1 MQDELQKLA
10 EELNIEYVTLIQDD
24 WLDTSLIS
32 KIPFDWAK
40 KNSVLPIKRDGK
52 YYILTSSPEETQLL
66 DHISMI
72 INHSFDPIATDEA
85 IISIALEK
93 VYFDKD
99 DTAEDF
105 LDDMENIDVEYKSS
119 NKITTDLLTAT
130 TGAPVSQLV
139 NLILL
144 GAVKQKASD
153 IHFEPFENRTRIR
166 YRVDGI
172 MYEQTSPPKSMESSL
187 ISRLKV
193 MAHLDIAEKRQPQD
207 GMAKIRVG
215 KREID
220 MRVSTVPVAEGE
232 RIVLRLLDKSTAMTS
247 LETLGMN
254 KHVKKDFD
262 KLLKQTNGIIIVS
275 GPTGSGKTTSLYAA
289 LNQLDST
296 KKNIMTIEDPIEYQL
311 ENIGQIQVNTKIGLL
326 FSKGLRHILRQDP
339 DIVLVG
345 ETRDLETAEISI
357 RASLTGHLVLTTLHT
372 NDAPGSIIR
381 MIDMGIEPYLLSSC
395 LRGAMGQRLV
405 RCLCE
410 NCKEETKVEPHEIEL
425 LGKAGEKL
433 IGKTVWKASEKGCK
447 QCLEGYS
454 GRMGIYELLTFS
466 NDMKNALRQRNINSD
481 ELTKMARENGMISM
495 IEDGIDKILDGK
507 TTIEEVTNA
516 AASII

>member
-1 MQDELQKLA
+1 MTNELQKLA
-10 EELNIEYVTLIQDD
+10 EELDIEYVTTIQDS
-24 WLDTSLIS
+24 WFDTSLID

-40 KNSVLPIKRDGK
+40 KNSVLPIKKDGN

-72 INHSFDPIATDEA
+72 INHSFEPIATEAA
-85 IISIALEK
+85 IINIALEK
-93 VYFDKD
+93 AYFQKD
-99 DTAEDF
+99 DTAKDF
-105 LDDMENIDVEYKSS
+105 LGDMKDIDLEYRAS
-119 NKITTDLLTAT
+119 NKTATDLLTST
-130 TGAPVSQLV
+130 TGAPISQLV

-144 GAVKQKASD
+144 EAVKQKASD
-153 IHFEPFENRTRIR
+153 IHFEPFENRTRVR
-166 YRVDGI
+166 YRVDGV
-172 MYEQTSPPKSMESSL
+172 MYEQTSPPKSMESAL

-207 GMAKIRVG
+207 GMAKVKVG

-232 RIVLRLLDKSTAMTS
+232 RIVLRLLDKTTAMTS
-247 LETLGMN
+247 LEALGMS
-254 KHVKKDFD
+254 KYVKERFD
-262 KLLKQTNGIIIVS
+262 KLLRQTNGIIIVS

-296 KKNIMTIEDPIEYQL
+296 KKNIITIEDPIEYQL

-339 DIVLVG
+339 DIILVG

-372 NDAPGSIIR
+372 NDAPGSIVR
-381 MIDMGIEPYLLSSC
+381 LIDMGIEPYLLSSC

-405 RCLCE
+405 RCLCD
-410 NCKEETKVEPHEIEL
+410 NCKEETQIEDNEMEM
-425 LGKAGEKL
+425 LGEAGKKL
-433 IGKTVWKASEKGCK
+433 KGKTIWKPSKKGCSK
-447 QCLEGYS
+447 CLEGYS
-454 GRMGIYELLTFS
+454 GRMGIYELLVFS
-466 NDMKNALRQRNINSD
+466 NSMKNALRQKSINSD
-481 ELTKMARENGMISM
+481 EIAQMAKENGMISM
-495 IEDGIDKILDGK
+495 IEDGIEKILEGK
-507 TTIEEVTNA
+507 TTVEEVINA